1 MRKTMN
7 IKSKYISFLIFIVI
21 LLSITAVS
29 ASENQNIT
37 VGTADNYIS
46 ENANL
51 LQKNQIGGFF
61 KESQLNNDSNQIQ
74 ENDTESEDVSIDE
87 NSFTALYD
95 KIKQADEVN
104 LEHDYR
110 FNESCDD
117 DLENILEYYEL
128 EIDHDKL
135 VINGFNHVID
145 GAGIG
150 AQFSFENKQGEII
163 INDVV

>member
-7 IKSKYISFLIFIVI
+7 LKSKYISFLIFIVI

-37 VGTADNYIS
+37 VGTADNYMS

-117 DLENILEYYEL
+117 DL
-128 EIDHDKL
+128 
-135 VINGFNHVID
+135 
-145 GAGIG
+145 
-150 AQFSFENKQGEII
+150 
-163 INDVV
+163 